1 MFWSQGAII
10 CNKGLLDLCTF
21 VTEKLPYDVSLVPK
35 HVGAGTWYEVCFMIR
50 FVLIQLVHFVGLKN
64 GI

>member
-35 HVGAGTWYEVCFMIR
+35 HVGAGT
-50 FVLIQLVHFVGLKN
+50 
-64 GI
+64 